1 MLQTLDSGP
10 GTQGQE
16 LEARNSGPRTQ
27 GKFFKV
33 GPLGW
38 ASRPLWLQVPLGH
51 HIHWARRFLTGP
63 GTHDKGHRSGALGSG
78 CLGQF
83 AYYGDKTIVKRC
95 SEQER
100 TNLKQNIQVE
110 LKRKLE
116 YVKKGALLSAGKN
129 DGGNRE
135 QL

>member
-1 MLQTLDSGP
+1 MAL
-10 GTQGQE
+10 
-16 LEARNSGPRTQ
+16 
-27 GKFFKV
+27 
-33 GPLGW
+33 PLNLIVFH
-38 ASRPLWLQVPLGH
+38 P
-51 HIHWARRFLTGP
+51 
-63 GTHDKGHRSGALGSG
+63 
-78 CLGQF
+78 
-83 AYYGDKTIVKRC
+83 IVKRC